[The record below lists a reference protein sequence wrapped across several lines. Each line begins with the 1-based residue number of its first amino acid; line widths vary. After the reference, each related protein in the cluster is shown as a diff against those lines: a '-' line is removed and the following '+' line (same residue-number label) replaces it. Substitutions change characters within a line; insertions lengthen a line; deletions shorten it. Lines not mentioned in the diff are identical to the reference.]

1 MIDYISSHVIYE
13 NPKPHV
19 HSRHGYFPG
28 LTVLPSGEILAMLML
43 AEAFEAPNGT
53 TCVTRS
59 LDGGE
64 TWRMEGPVY
73 DKRTVGH
80 ETTDVMKPT
89 LLKDGRLIAI
99 GYRFDRFDP
108 EQGIGVEETGGL
120 LPGDDIVC
128 FSGDNGKTWS
138 VPETIP
144 KSRPELIEI
153 SGPCVQLGSGDLVAV
168 GALVKMADGG
178 NPSGQ
183 KGVLVRSRDGGRT
196 WDDGT
201 VFFRA
206 PNGNL
211 TPYESRLVEM
221 PDGRLVALVWAYDT
235 SCGRHYPNM
244 VVVSRDGGYTWS
256 APIDTGV
263 MAQASNLVALGDE
276 LLLTIHAHRGDDPAI
291 IVRRVDLAGDCWR
304 EVEQKS
310 IWGAGMGPQTRAG
323 QTMTAMFTSLKFGQ
337 PSVVHLSGDEYL
349 AAHWSVEDG
358 QGKIRAHRLRVRV

>member
-1 MIDYISSHVIYE
+1 MIDCIESHVVYE

-28 LTVLPSGEILAMLML
+28 LAMLPSGELLAMFML

-59 LDGGE
+59 KDGGRS
-64 TWRMEGPVY
+64 WRLQGPVY
-73 DKRTVGH
+73 DKRVLAY

-89 LLKDGRLIAI
+89 LLSDGRLIAI
-99 GYRFDRFDP
+99 GYRFDRHDP
-108 EQGIGVEETGGL
+108 EQGIGIEATGGL

-128 FSGDNGKTWS
+128 FSDDEGRTWS
-138 VPETIP
+138 VPQVISR
-144 KSRPELIEI
+144 SRPELIEI
-153 SGPCVQLGSGDLVAV
+153 SGPCIELRSGEMVAA
-168 GALVKMADGG
+168 GALLKMADGS

-183 KGVLVRSRDGGRT
+183 QGILVRSRDGGRT

-201 VFFRA
+201 AFFQA
-206 PNGNL
+206 SAGDL
-211 TPYESRLVEM
+211 TPYEARLAEM

-235 SCGRHYPNM
+235 SRNEHHANM
-244 VVVSRDGGYTWS
+244 VTVSHDGGYMWS

-263 MAQASNLVALGDE
+263 MAQASNLLPWRGD

-291 IVRRVDLAGDCWR
+291 RVRVMDFAGDR
-304 EVEQKS
+304 PRVIEEKS
-310 IWGAGMGPQTRAG
+310 IWGAGAGVQTHAG
-323 QTMTAMFTSLKFGQ
+323 QSMAAMFTSLKFGQ
-337 PSVVHLSGDEYL
+337 PSLVHLSNDEYL

-358 QGKIRAHRLRVRV
+358 QGKIRAHRIRVR